1 MRSVSK
7 KVCLL
12 GDFAV
17 GKTSLLRR
25 FVYNRFDDRYMSTIG
40 VKVSRKTLVLPGM
53 EGEPVELVLLL
64 WDLAGG
70 DRFTNLLES
79 YLRGSAGAILVCDLT
94 RPHTLDAL
102 ENYIHDLR
110 GASPEAVYVLAA
122 NKQDLVPQDA
132 VPQTHL
138 QAFTQRHAIPYTLT
152 SAKTGMNVDTLFRLL
167 GEQLLRP
174 QVMDGGGA
182 R

>member
-40 VKVSRKTLVLPGM
+40 VKVSRKTLVLPGAD
-53 EGEPVELVLLL
+53 GGPVELVLLL

-70 DRFTNLLES
+70 DRFVNLLDS

-102 ENYIHDLR
+102 ENYVHDLR
-110 GASPEAVYVLAA
+110 AVSPEAVCVLAA
-122 NKQDLVPQDA
+122 NKQDLVSDGA
-132 VPQTHL
+132 VPRARI
-138 QAFTQRHAIPYTLT
+138 QAFAQRHGIPYTLT
-152 SAKTGMNVDTLFRLL
+152 SAKTGANVGVLFRLL
-167 GEQLLRP
+167 GEQLLHLRIA
-174 QVMDGGGA
+174 DGGPQ
-182 R
+182 